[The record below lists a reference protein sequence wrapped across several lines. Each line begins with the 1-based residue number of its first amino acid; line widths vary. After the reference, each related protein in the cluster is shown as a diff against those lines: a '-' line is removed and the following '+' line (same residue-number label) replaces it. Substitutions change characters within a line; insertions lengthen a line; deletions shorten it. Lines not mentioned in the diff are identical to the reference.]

1 MESIAYQIKR
11 TLVGA
16 LGYVYHYKVQFFK
29 ILIFPFIFFTIY
41 YLIERVTDSTTY
53 YWGMFFAAWIIYTQI
68 AVVTHRMILLG
79 PNSVPNWGI
88 YVPTKRELHFFTTSF
103 ILGLMMIPITFLNI
117 IPSGGS
123 ILFTIVSSYLISRF
137 SLVFPSIAVDNA
149 WSFSDSWSV
158 TKDHQILM
166 LTVILIFPIVISIP
180 EILLSELPYTSILVT
195 FISLITL
202 IITIAA
208 LSVAFKVINESNSLS

>member
-1 MESIAYQIKR
+1 MSVTYQIKR

-16 LGYVYHYKVQFFK
+16 IGYVYHYKVQFFK
-29 ILIFPFIFFTIY
+29 ILIFPFLFFTIY
-41 YLIERVTDSTTY
+41 YLIATVVDSAAFT
-53 YWGMFFAAWIIYTQI
+53 WGIIFAAWIIYTQI

-88 YVPTKRELHFFTTSF
+88 YVPTRREFHFFITSF
-103 ILGLMMIPITFLNI
+103 ILGLIMIPVAFLNI
-117 IPSGGS
+117 IPNGGS

-137 SLVFPSIAVDNA
+137 SLVFPSIAVDNP

-166 LTVILIFPIVISIP
+166 LAVILIFPIVISIP
-180 EILLSELPYTSILVT
+180 EILLSKLPHTSLLVT
-195 FISLITL
+195 FVSLITL
-202 IITIAA
+202 VITIAA
-208 LSVAFKVINESNSLS
+208 LSVAFKVINESNSID